1 MIGETTTVCTEC
13 GTDDVDEDE
22 HKGDH
27 TEVCPNCGDIK
38 VRQMAPAASKIN
50 LGCGDDYREDWHN
63 VDIQGDAADQRL
75 DLEATP
81 WPWPDDSFETA
92 LVDNVFEHITP
103 RRRGDFLDECQRI
116 LKPGGEMIMRLPV
129 PEVGVGWD
137 TTHQPIPSWRWPFH
151 SRWAD
156 KWEVVSMD
164 GSCVGPGQFVPER
177 IARLATR
184 FWLFRGVDQVEIV
197 VRPAEDRHEDPG
209 VGRTRSPDGRIEQ
222 LTVAGLW
229 MVSLAAGVL
238 GHAAAV
244 IKQRKEESQ

>member
-81 WPWPDDSFETA
+81 WPWPDDSFEQRSSTTC
-92 LVDNVFEHITP
+92 LSTS
-103 RRRGDFLDECQRI
+103 RRGAVATF
-116 LKPGGEMIMRLPV
+116 
-129 PEVGVGWD
+129 W
-137 TTHQPIPSWRWPFH
+137 TSA
-151 SRWAD
+151 S
-156 KWEVVSMD
+156 
-164 GSCVGPGQFVPER
+164 GSSSPA
-177 IARLATR
+177 AR
-184 FWLFRGVDQVEIV
+184 
-197 VRPAEDRHEDPG
+197 
-209 VGRTRSPDGRIEQ
+209 
-222 LTVAGLW
+222 
-229 MVSLAAGVL
+229 
-238 GHAAAV
+238 
-244 IKQRKEESQ
+244 